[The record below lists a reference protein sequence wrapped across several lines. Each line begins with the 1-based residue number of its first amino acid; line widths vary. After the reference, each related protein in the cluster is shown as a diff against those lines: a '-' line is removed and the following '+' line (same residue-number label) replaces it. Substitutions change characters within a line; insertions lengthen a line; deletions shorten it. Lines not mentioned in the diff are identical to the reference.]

1 MRSINELLMA
11 ARWKLGR
18 ALAKVERKPGARTD
32 VATSSGSPIRL
43 AYRSTDK
50 LWEAGERQLK
60 HLESTAERQLR
71 AYVYVVGKDFLVQ
84 GEEHERFINQ
94 IRILNSGQTPAY
106 KFASPIGDADIAVSA
121 AYRF

>member
-1 MRSINELLMA
+1 MHE
-11 ARWKLGR
+11 
-18 ALAKVERKPGARTD
+18 GA
-32 VATSSGSPIRL
+32 IRL
-43 AYRSTDK
+43 VRSLWDNASHDNVIAFGTILIAIFTYVLYRSTDK